1 MAKPLLALSLSF
13 ILKHH
18 MLANPQDIKYKLIQR
33 PRPVKKPIKII
44 TREVAGVE
52 TFAVSN

>member
-1 MAKPLLALSLSF
+1 MAKELLALSLSF

-18 MLANPQDIKYKLIQR
+18 MLTNPQDIKYKLIQR